1 MAEQMGAL
9 VSLYTAE
16 EVKDHLCP
24 IAQFLVRDKV
34 AAVRTSAVEAYT
46 IIIQHLLAQSGG
58 YSSLA
63 KELMQELES
72 GLGNE
77 RWVNRQTFA
86 CLCHRL
92 YTAQVMPEEEYGE
105 EILPM
110 LVNLAW
116 DIVPNVRITVAKSL
130 HAISQ
135 SAYFSNTEFSVSE
148 RFGEAVQHLTGDS
161 DTDVRAFFNPVE
173 VSSNS
178 EFYDSDG
185 EPIADVSS
193 LPV

>member
-1 MAEQMGAL
+1 MSGISTGKTIL
-9 VSLYTAE
+9 KYYFRLHCS
-16 EVKDHLCP
+16 
-24 IAQFLVRDKV
+24 F
-34 AAVRTSAVEAYT
+34 SAHY
-46 IIIQHLLAQSGG
+46 LLQSAT
-58 YSSLA
+58 LLT
-63 KELMQELES
+63 ET
-72 GLGNE
+72 
-77 RWVNRQTFA
+77 TF
-86 CLCHRL
+86 
-92 YTAQVMPEEEYGE
+92 V
-105 EILPM
+105 
-110 LVNLAW
+110 V
-116 DIVPNVRITVAKSL
+116 
-130 HAISQ
+130 

>member
-1 MAEQMGAL
+1 ML
-9 VSLYTAE
+9 SS
-16 EVKDHLCP
+16 
-24 IAQFLVRDKV
+24 FLK
-34 AAVRTSAVEAYT
+34 SNLKFVE
-46 IIIQHLLAQSGG
+46 IIVIDFCCATLLI
-58 YSSLA
+58 
-63 KELMQELES
+63 
-72 GLGNE
+72 
-77 RWVNRQTFA
+77 VTTF
-86 CLCHRL
+86 
-92 YTAQVMPEEEYGE
+92 V
-105 EILPM
+105 
-110 LVNLAW
+110 
-116 DIVPNVRITVAKSL
+116 
-130 HAISQ
+130 